1 MAGMKGGVAK
11 TTTAIH
17 LAAYLAELG
26 STVLVDADPNNSA
39 CNWAKRGNLP
49 FPVLPLLKAI
59 GIGAQY
65 EHIVVD
71 TQARP
76 KPDELEDLVEG
87 CDLLIVPTT
96 PDPLSLEGMMLT
108 ISTLKRFHAENYR
121 VLLTIVPPEPI
132 PEGKMARQ
140 ELEAAGI
147 PLFSRSIRRLM
158 AFQRA
163 AADGLVV
170 DQVRDRNSRL
180 AALDY
185 EDVAQ
190 ESHRFIESRSQS
202 ATAPSNCLCGYS

>member
-1 MAGMKGGVAK
+1 MKGGVAK

-17 LAAYLAELG
+17 LAAYLADLG
-26 STVLVDADPNNSA
+26 PTVLVDADPNNSA
-39 CNWAKRGNLP
+39 CNWAKRGHLP

-59 GIGAQY
+59 GVGSQY

-76 KPDELEDLVEG
+76 KPDELQDLVEG

-108 ISTLKRFHAENYR
+108 LSTLKRFNAENYR
-121 VLLTIVPPEPI
+121 VLLTIVPPDPI

-140 ELEAAGI
+140 ELQAARI
-147 PLFSRSIRRLM
+147 PLFAHGIRRLM

-163 AADGLVV
+163 AAEGLIV
-170 DQVRDRNSRL
+170 DQIRDRNSRL

-185 EDVAQ
+185 EFVAKETQ
-190 ESHRFIESRSQS
+190 RVIELKSLSV
-202 ATAPSNCLCGYS
+202 TVP

>member
-132 PEGKMARQ
+132 PEGKIARQ

-185 EDVAQ
+185 EDVAH
-190 ESHRFIESRSQS
+190 ESHRFIESRSHS
-202 ATAPSNCLCGYS
+202 ATAP